1 VQFDVPIGSF
11 QALQH
16 RAAWLFTELELSR
29 SCVLNAAISLD
40 EFKAGH
46 ISAHKLSRE
55 VSLALY
61 KASTMTDKI
70 TTEAI
75 QLHGGIGV
83 TDELDLGLFLKRARM
98 AQCQLGDRDFHQLRY
113 ARSII
118 K

>member
-1 VQFDVPIGSF
+1 
-11 QALQH
+11 
-16 RAAWLFTELELSR
+16 
-29 SCVLNAAISLD
+29 
-40 EFKAGH
+40 
-46 ISAHKLSRE
+46 
-55 VSLALY
+55 
-61 KASTMTDKI
+61 MTDKI